1 MHLGVVRFGIALL
14 YLKIFKLHG
23 RIAKFFRN
31 HFLKKNITDVSDLL
45 RVSNLKKFS
54 DVQRN

>member
-1 MHLGVVRFGIALL
+1 MHLGVDLVFGRFGIALL

-31 HFLKKNITDVSDLL
+31 HVLKKK
-45 RVSNLKKFS
+45 SN
-54 DVQRN
+54 